1 MKHQKNIFLL
11 QFTLVAG
18 IFVFSLLSIQ
28 SAKGA
33 YPLPCSPSTS
43 PYWPYCPYS
52 AGGGIGTLPAT
63 KAPTLNSVTA
73 TSTGFYTIPQ
83 TQITWTD
90 NEPPGMF
97 TVFRSTDGGKTYNPL
112 ATTTKTVY
120 VDPAMPSCSAPIYYG
135 VNSIVTGKSVS
146 AMSNIGTLDCTL
158 PVRPTITAV
167 TPVSTSQINV
177 SWTDNSTN
185 EDHFNIYRDGLLVSQ
200 VPAISGT
207 GTAST
212 YYSGGLNCSTTY
224 TYVVA
229 ACNANGCANSN

>member
-11 QFTLVAG
+11 QFILVVG
-18 IFVFSLLSIQ
+18 IFALSLLSLR

-33 YPLPCSPSTS
+33 YPLPCSPASAN
-43 PYWPYCPYS
+43 WPYCDYS
-52 AGGGIGTLPAT
+52 SGGGTGTLTPT

-73 TSTGFYTIPQ
+73 TSTSFYSIPQ
-83 TQITWTD
+83 TQILWTD
-90 NEPPGMF
+90 NDPPGMF
-97 TVFRSTDGGKTYNPL
+97 TVFRSTDGGKTYNSL

-120 VDPAMPSCSAPIYYG
+120 VDPAMPSCLAPLYYG

-158 PVRPTITAV
+158 PVKPTITAV

-177 SWTDNSTN
+177 TWSDNSTN
-185 EDHFNIYRDGLLVSQ
+185 ESYFNIYRDGLLVSQ
-200 VPAISGT
+200 VPAISGS
-207 GTAST
+207 GTIST

-229 ACNANGCANSN
+229 ACNANGWCVNSN